1 MKRSIRFTVL
11 IPTYNQE
18 RLVRATLDSVLA
30 QDFPVEQTEII
41 VVDDGST
48 DRTRE
53 VLASYGSRIKM
64 LYQPNQGPEAARHFG
79 ASIATGDYFVL
90 LDHDDLLFPW
100 ALSLYDHIIR
110 SLDAPPLIIGQM
122 IYFRDGEPVLKRHP
136 ESDSIEVYKYADYLV
151 REIPI
156 GMSCSRTVIKRSV
169 VARTGVLRPKATAF
183 PFDIADILLLLGE
196 CSPCVV
202 VRQPCS
208 VAYRM
213 HASNMVNNT
222 DYMVRKLPC
231 LIQLERAGSYPGGTA
246 RRYERQALIGG
257 AGWSW
262 ARNVFKERNFS
273 LVTWLI
279 WQCGPMMAIAVL
291 RKFRQ
296 RLTPKTPAITLGKL
310 RLATLA
316 GTGTQG
322 PIGSAFSIDSFNQ

>member
-1 MKRSIRFTVL
+1 MNRNIRFTVL

-18 RLVRATLDSVLA
+18 KLVRATIDSVLA
-30 QDFPVEQTEII
+30 QDFPAKQTEII

-53 VLASYGSRIKM
+53 VLASYGTRIKA

-110 SLDAPPLIIGQM
+110 LLDAPPLILGQM
-122 IYFRDGEPVLKRHP
+122 IWFHDGEPVLERRP
-136 ESDSIEVYKYADYLV
+136 ESDSIEVYKYADYLA

-156 GMSCSRTVIKRSV
+156 PMTCSRTVIKRSII
-169 VARTGVLRPKATAF
+169 AGTGVLRPKATAF
-183 PFDIADILLLLGE
+183 PFDIADMLLLLGV

-202 VRQPCS
+202 VRQPYS

-213 HASNMVNNT
+213 HASNTVTRT
-222 DYMVRKLPC
+222 DYMVQRLPC
-231 LIQLERAGSYPGGTA
+231 LIQLERAGAYPGGTV
-246 RRYERQALIGG
+246 RRFERMACIGG
-257 AGWSW
+257 LGWTW
-262 ARNVFKERNFS
+262 ARNTFKKGK
-273 LVTWLI
+273 LGPCTWLVK
-279 WQCGPMMAIAVL
+279 QCGLMMVIAVL

-296 RLTPKTPAITLGKL
+296 RVMPKTQAITLGKL
-310 RLATLA
+310 
-316 GTGTQG
+316 Q
-322 PIGSAFSIDSFNQ
+322 SAK

>member
-1 MKRSIRFTVL
+1 MHNNKCQLYNNRSIRFTVL

-18 RLVRATLDSVLA
+18 MLVRATIDSVLA
-30 QDFPVEQTEII
+30 QDFPAKQTEII

-53 VLASYGSRIKM
+53 VLASYGSRIKA

-79 ASIATGDYFVL
+79 VSIATGDYFVL

-110 SLDAPPLIIGQM
+110 SLNAPPLILGQM
-122 IYFRDGEPVLKRHP
+122 IWFRDGEPVLERPP
-136 ESDSIEVYKYADYLV
+136 ESDSIEVYKYADYLA

-156 GMSCSRTVIKRSV
+156 PMTCSRTVIKRSV

-183 PFDIADILLLLGE
+183 PFDIADMLLLLGE

-202 VRQPCS
+202 VRQPYS

-213 HASNMVNNT
+213 HASNTVTRT
-222 DYMVRKLPC
+222 DYMVRRLPC
-231 LIQLERAGSYPGGTA
+231 LIQLERAGSYPGGTV
-246 RRYERQALIGG
+246 RRFERQACIGG
-257 AGWSW
+257 LGWTW
-262 ARNVFKERNFS
+262 ARNTFKRRKLGLF
-273 LVTWLI
+273 TWLI
-279 WQCGPMMAIAVL
+279 WQCGPMMVIAVL

-310 RLATLA
+310 RSATLA
-316 GTGTQG
+316 GTEL
-322 PIGSAFSIDSFNQ
+322 A